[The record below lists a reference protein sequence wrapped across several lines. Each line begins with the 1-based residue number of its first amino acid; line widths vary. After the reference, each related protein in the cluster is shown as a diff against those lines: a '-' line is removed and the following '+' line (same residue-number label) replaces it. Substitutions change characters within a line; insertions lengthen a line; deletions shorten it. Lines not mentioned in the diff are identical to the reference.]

1 MPDLPHLPLRRVEYE
16 AARKKKPGFGKLP
29 PRDYGQHG
37 ATIQRQLD
45 DTLGGFVRQPPPRG
59 IDPTL
64 ILRVK
69 LSGNVDEETWQR
81 AGLALVGRTEERT
94 LVLFSSD
101 AELRQ
106 FRQQVEAYRGGPP
119 PTQKGAPYAG
129 LVSNIEVVDRM
140 EPADRI
146 GRLLRAEG
154 VTSPDH
160 FADRT
165 QYTLDVELWHT
176 GSTPDCQTRLAQIRT
191 FVETQGGRITDTYAG
206 SSLVLARV
214 KAGGQCIKTL
224 LSLDAVATIDLPPRV
239 SLRVF
244 EHLNVSLQ
252 DLGRTPPPPGD
263 APGVCAIDSGVTS
276 AHPLLGPAV
285 GEATAV
291 PAQLGDPSDPHGHGT
306 LVAGLA
312 LYGDVAQCIE
322 QRRFVPQLR
331 LFSAR
336 VLNANNEFDDESLI
350 TTQMVQAI
358 EYFKNTYGC
367 RVFNASLGDPRTPFN
382 GGKLSPWAA
391 ILDHLAREL
400 DIVIVVSAGNYE
412 HEPPGA
418 NDPDHH
424 VSGYPRY
431 LLDPPAKIIEPATG
445 CIVLTVGALANSAQ
459 VPPGAAGVGFRPI
472 AQPGEP
478 SPFTRSGPGIGGA
491 IKPELCAD
499 GGNRGYNGT
508 TRRLQDLTELAII
521 STNREYLTRL
531 FAVDSGTS
539 FAAPRVAHA
548 AARLFG
554 RFPRAS
560 ANLIRALL
568 ASSATVPEPASTLLE
583 PIGDDAVRQ
592 VCGYGVPSQERA
604 GSSESNRVVLY
615 AENALPFDRFHIYE
629 VPVPDEFYGDYDGDR
644 RISVCLAFDP
654 PVRHSRLDYLGTTMS
669 FRLIRGKNPTDVAEA
684 FRSRTKEEPKVERI
698 GSPFD
703 CPMSPKPT
711 VREGSTLQKATF
723 TMRRKPDAYGDTYY
737 LVVRCQREW
746 ALDQHFP
753 QRYAVVVSIEQD
765 ARVDIYARLQAR
777 LRVPV
782 RVQIRP

>member
-1 MPDLPHLPLRRVEYE
+1 MPDLPHLPLRRIDYE
-16 AARKKKPGFGKLP
+16 APRKKNGFGGLP
-29 PRDYGQHG
+29 PRDFGGHG
-37 ATIQRQLD
+37 AAIQQQVEDVLV
-45 DTLGGFVRQPPPRG
+45 GFARQPPPRG

-69 LSGNVDEETWQR
+69 LAGSVDERTWQR
-81 AGLALVGRTEERT
+81 AGLTLVGRTEERT
-94 LVLFSSD
+94 LILFSSD

-106 FRQQVEAYRGGPP
+106 FRQQVEAYRRGPP
-119 PTQKGAPYAG
+119 TTQKGPPYAG
-129 LVSNIEVVDRM
+129 LVSNIDAVGRI
-140 EPADRI
+140 EPSDRI
-146 GRLLRAEG
+146 GRLLRAERI
-154 VTSPDH
+154 TSPDH
-160 FADRT
+160 FLDGT
-165 QYTLDVELWHT
+165 VYTLDVELWHT
-176 GSTPDCQTRLAQIRT
+176 GSTPDCQNRLAQIRT
-191 FVETQGGRITDTYAG
+191 FVEAQGGRVTDTYTG

-214 KAGGQCIKTL
+214 KASGQCIKTL
-224 LSLDAVATIDLPPRV
+224 LLLDAVATIDSPPRV
-239 SLRVF
+239 SLRVS
-244 EHLNVSLQ
+244 EQLNVNLQ
-252 DLGRTPPPPGD
+252 GLGRTPPPPGD

-312 LYGDVAQCIE
+312 LYGDVQQCID

-336 VLNANNEFDDESLI
+336 VLNANSEFDDESLI
-350 TTQMVQAI
+350 TTQMLQAI

-367 RVFNASLGDPRTPFN
+367 RVFNASLGDPRTPFQ

-400 DIVIVVSAGNYE
+400 DIVIVVSAGNYN
-412 HEPPGA
+412 HEPPHA
-418 NDPDHH
+418 DDPDHH
-424 VSGYPRY
+424 VNGYPRY

-445 CIVLTVGALANSAQ
+445 CIVVTVGGLANSAQ
-459 VPPGAAGVGFRPI
+459 VPPGAAGVSFRPI
-472 AQPGEP
+472 AQPGQP
-478 SPFTRSGPGIGGA
+478 SPFTRSGPGIGDA
-491 IKPELCAD
+491 IKPEFCEY

-508 TRRLQDLTELAII
+508 LRRLQDVTELCIV

-531 FAVDSGTS
+531 FATDLGTS
-539 FAAPRVAHA
+539 LAAPRVAHA

-560 ANLIRALL
+560 ANLIRSLL
-568 ASSATVPEPASTLLE
+568 ASSASVPEAAIDLLK
-583 PIGDDAVRQ
+583 PIGGDAVRH

-615 AENALPFDRFHIYE
+615 AENALPLDRFHIYE
-629 VPVPDEFYGDYDGDR
+629 VPIPDEFYGDYDGDR
-644 RISVCLAFDP
+644 RLSVSLAFDP

-669 FRLIRGKNPTDVAEA
+669 FRLIRGKNVDEVSEA
-684 FRSRTKEEPKVERI
+684 FRSRTKKEPKVKRI
-698 GSPFD
+698 GSPYD
-703 CPMSPKPT
+703 CPMIPKST
-711 VREGSTLQKATF
+711 EREGSTLQKATF
-723 TMRRKPDAYGDTYY
+723 TMRRRPDAYGDTYF

-782 RVQIRP
+782 RIQIRR